1 MSHLAT
7 TRILF
12 QPERSVS
19 SAPAKPW
26 LWPLPRLDGALP
38 CIVSSVDP
46 ARADGLVE
54 LGYADRASSSELV
67 PVFAPT
73 DGVVTYAAHSDG
85 GGLLY
90 LDHPGG
96 WSTSY
101 SGLEAVLPP
110 STDRCSRRRKS
121 RVRRGDVLGYLR
133 RSLRHGFG
141 LARWLDGEWI
151 GVDPATRCGAWSV
164 QPWFTEPT
172 SRRGSAL
179 AL

>member
-26 LWPLPRLDGALP
+26 LWPLPRLDGASP

-54 LGYADRASSSELV
+54 LGYADRASCSELV

-101 SGLEAVLPP
+101 SGLETLLTP

-121 RVRRGDVLGYLR
+121 RVRAADVLGYVRRKLR
-133 RSLRHGFG
+133 FGFG
-141 LARWLDGEWI
+141 LARWIDGDWATSAPADHCHAWI
-151 GVDPATRCGAWSV
+151 L

-172 SRRGSAL
+172 MRASSGIAV
-179 AL
+179 

>member
-12 QPERSVS
+12 QPERPVS

-26 LWPLPRLDGALP
+26 LWPLPRLDGASP
-38 CIVSSVDP
+38 SIVASVDL

-101 SGLEAVLPP
+101 SALETVLTP

-121 RVRRGDVLGYLR
+121 RVRSGDVLGYLR
-133 RSLRHGFG
+133 KSLRVGFG
-141 LARWLDGEWI
+141 LSLWRDGEWI
-151 GVDPATRCGAWSV
+151 AVDPATRCGAWSV
-164 QPWFTEPT
+164 QPWFTQLPL
-172 SRRGSAL
+172 RDRSAL